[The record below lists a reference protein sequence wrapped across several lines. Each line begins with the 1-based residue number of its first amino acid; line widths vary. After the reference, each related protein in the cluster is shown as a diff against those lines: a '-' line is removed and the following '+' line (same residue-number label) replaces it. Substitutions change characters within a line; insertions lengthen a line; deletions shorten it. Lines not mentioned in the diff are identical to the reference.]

1 MKIELGAKINFIL
14 DRNVEGEGIVKAIYS
29 HTVEVELTCP
39 CKEYDDGAII
49 LVDHSEIVW

>member
-1 MKIELGAKINFIL
+1 MKIELNEKINFLL

-29 HTVEVELTCP
+29 HTVEVELTSP
-39 CKEYDDGAII
+39 CKEYNDGVMI